1 MATAKEKDKVRV
13 HYTGKLE
20 DGTVF
25 DSSVE
30 REPVEFTIGEER
42 LIPGFEKAVLG
53 MEPGEKKVESVVAG
67 EAYGPFRDE
76 LVQELSRQDFPE
88 DITVSQGQRFEAR
101 TASGQPLML
110 TVVDVAD
117 DKVTVDAN
125 HPLAGKDLVF
135 EIELLEIL

>member
-1 MATAKEKDKVRV
+1 MAAAKEKDKVRV

-42 LIPGFEKAVLG
+42 LIAGFEKAVLG
-53 MEPGEKKVESVVAG
+53 MEPGENKVETVAAG

-76 LVQELSRQDFPE
+76 LVQELSRQDFPG
-88 DITVSQGQRFEAR
+88 DVTITQGQRFEAR